1 MHYMLDTNIC
11 IYIMKR
17 QPPEVES
24 RLRDVAVGDVS
35 LSGIVLAELWYGIH
49 RSQKPERNE
58 AALRDFLRFVNI
70 LDWPLE
76 AAGVYGAIR
85 AALTCKGSPIGGNDL
100 LIAAHAI
107 YEGATLVTNNG
118 REFERVPRLNLEN
131 WAAR

>member
-85 AALTCKGSPIGGNDL
+85 AALTYKGSPIGGNDL

-107 YEGATLVTNNG
+107 YESATLVTNNG
-118 REFERVPRLNLEN
+118 REFERVPGLNLEN

>member
-58 AALRDFLRFVNI
+58 AALRDFLRFLNI

-76 AAGVYGAIR
+76 AAGAYGAIR
-85 AALTCKGSPIGGNDL
+85 AALTCKGPPIGGNGL

-107 YEGATLVTNNG
+107 YENATLVTNNG
-118 REFERVPRLNLEN
+118 REFERVPGLNLEN